1 MPARGR
7 VLILAGTVEA
17 RRVCEACADRDVLA
31 SLAGRTTGAALPVPV
46 RMGGFGG
53 DEGFRAALQG
63 VAAVLDA
70 THPFAARV
78 GARAA
83 AICVERAIPYLRL
96 ARPGFGADPSWTRHA
111 DAEACAAS
119 LPAGARVLLTVGP
132 GGVDPF
138 LGQLSTLWCRAIER
152 PPARDGVEW
161 IVGRPSDDAGKE
173 AATMR
178 DRGITHL
185 VTKDSGGSRAKLDAA
200 AMLAIAVHV
209 IDRPPPGPGEETHDL
224 DRAAAFVR
232 AHSRPHPRG
241 R

>member
-7 VLILAGTVEA
+7 VLILAGTAEA
-17 RRVCEACADRDVLA
+17 RRVCEACADCDVLA
-31 SLAGRTTGAALPVPV
+31 SLAGRTVGTALPVPV
-46 RMGGFGG
+46 RTGGFGG
-53 DEGFRAALQG
+53 ADGFRMVLG
-63 VAAVLDA
+63 GIAAVLDA
-70 THPFAARV
+70 THPFASRV

-83 AICVERAIPYLRL
+83 AVCTEQAIPYLRL
-96 ARPGFGADPSWTRHA
+96 TRPGFGDDPSWSRHA

-132 GGVDPF
+132 GGVAPF
-138 LGQLSTLWCRAIER
+138 LGRASTLWCRAIER

-161 IVGRPSDDAGKE
+161 IVGRPSGDVDDE
-173 AATMR
+173 VRTMR
-178 DRGITHL
+178 ERSIAHL

-200 AMLAIAVHV
+200 ARLAVAVHV

-232 AHSRPHPRG
+232 AHARPHPDR